1 MTRQLKI
8 SRWQMTSRD
17 QRIILYERAGRLAI
31 AAARPAPRPNRPR
44 VVSVA
49 HCNLEGRSKLLVM
62 APPPRRLYTHIYGIA
77 PYVSYVTKQL
87 GLRVNTVAPPPCQ
100 VGFDIAVCGHLKV
113 FLQFHYTPGALS
125 WMALDIFGWSSISR
139 VAVLKSPT
147 NAPRYATQVRLTDCF
162 RDIKVFGLEDRH
174 V

>member
-87 GLRVNTVAPPPCQ
+87 GLRVNTVAPPLPSWVRYRSMRAPQ
-100 VGFDIAVCGHLKV
+100 GFLTVSL
-113 FLQFHYTPGALS
+113 Y
-125 WMALDIFGWSSISR
+125 SR
-139 VAVLKSPT
+139 RSLMDGT
-147 NAPRYATQVRLTDCF
+147 
-162 RDIKVFGLEDRH
+162 
-174 V
+174 

>member
-1 MTRQLKI
+1 MLQLCVLNCCYQRIYNKQRKYFSTHKI
-8 SRWQMTSRD
+8 GIFSNMQASRD
-17 QRIILYERAGRLAI
+17 QRIVLYERTGRLAI

-87 GLRVNTVAPPPCQ
+87 GLRVNTVAPPPAKLGSISQ
-100 VGFDIAVCGHLKV
+100 YAGTSRFSYSFII
-113 FLQFHYTPGALS
+113 LQALS
-125 WMALDIFGWSSISR
+125 HGWHLIFL
-139 VAVLKSPT
+139 A
-147 NAPRYATQVRLTDCF
+147 
-162 RDIKVFGLEDRH
+162 GLRSHEWRF
-174 V
+174 

>member
-49 HCNLEGRSKLLVM
+49 HYKHVYKQRFYINLQLEINMHHLRGAM
-62 APPPRRLYTHIYGIA
+62 QYRRAMCGI
-77 PYVSYVTKQL
+77 P
-87 GLRVNTVAPPPCQ
+87 
-100 VGFDIAVCGHLKV
+100 
-113 FLQFHYTPGALS
+113 
-125 WMALDIFGWSSISR
+125 
-139 VAVLKSPT
+139 
-147 NAPRYATQVRLTDCF
+147 
-162 RDIKVFGLEDRH
+162 
-174 V
+174 